1 MDKTDVALRQ
11 REIYKVTLAGSVVNI
26 VLTLCKFAAGILGR
40 SAAMVADAVHSLSDL
55 ATDVIVLVFV
65 RISGKPEDKGHDYG
79 HGKYE
84 TFATLLIGVAL
95 LVVGIGI
102 LWSGGERIYAFF
114 RGETLDQP
122 GWIALAAALVS
133 IVSKEVL
140 FQYTR
145 RIGRKYDSP
154 SVIANAWHHRS
165 DAFSSIGTAAGIGG
179 AILLGED
186 WRVLDPLAAVIVSFF
201 IIHVAVKQLGPCLD
215 ELLECSLP
223 DDVEQHI
230 TDLVLSVDGVS
241 QPHHLRT
248 RRVGNRYA
256 IDLHI
261 RMDGDM
267 PLREAH
273 ERATRIEQKL
283 RDEYGSGTYI
293 NVHVEPVK

>member
-145 RIGRKYDSP
+145 RHWYRGGNRRSYPAGRRLAGARP
-154 SVIANAWHHRS
+154 LGGGHR
-165 DAFSSIGTAAGIGG
+165 
-179 AILLGED
+179 
-186 WRVLDPLAAVIVSFF
+186 
-201 IIHVAVKQLGPCLD
+201 
-215 ELLECSLP
+215 ELLHHPCGGEA
-223 DDVEQHI
+223 I
-230 TDLVLSVDGVS
+230 GSVPG
-241 QPHHLRT
+241 
-248 RRVGNRYA
+248 
-256 IDLHI
+256 
-261 RMDGDM
+261 
-267 PLREAH
+267 
-273 ERATRIEQKL
+273 
-283 RDEYGSGTYI
+283 
-293 NVHVEPVK
+293 

>member
-215 ELLECSLP
+215 ELLERSLP
-223 DDVEQHI
+223 DDVEQRI

-248 RRVGNRYA
+248 RRVGNR
-256 IDLHI
+256 
-261 RMDGDM
+261 
-267 PLREAH
+267 
-273 ERATRIEQKL
+273 
-283 RDEYGSGTYI
+283 
-293 NVHVEPVK
+293 

>member
-186 WRVLDPLAAVIVSFF
+186 WRVLVSFF

-215 ELLECSLP
+215 ELLERSLP
-223 DDVEQHI
+223 DDVEQRI

>member
-1 MDKTDVALRQ
+1 MDVRICQYTCRGRVCLPECAHNIEQLMSSGRPRPYTNDAIMNETDAALRR

-114 RGETLDQP
+114 RGETLGEP

-145 RIGRKYDSP
+145 KVGRKYDSP

-186 WRVLDPLAAVIVSFF
+186 WRVLDPCGATHHRLGALGRRG
-201 IIHVAVKQLGPCLD
+201 VATAPPAHTAHRK
-215 ELLECSLP
+215 
-223 DDVEQHI
+223 
-230 TDLVLSVDGVS
+230 
-241 QPHHLRT
+241 
-248 RRVGNRYA
+248 
-256 IDLHI
+256 
-261 RMDGDM
+261 
-267 PLREAH
+267 PLRDRSAH
-273 ERATRIEQKL
+273 PHGRQHAPARGTRPCHPHRAE
-283 RDEYGSGTYI
+283 
-293 NVHVEPVK
+293 VA